1 MIFLKKYLNSKEME
15 KELDNYIE
23 NEKLKYAVLI
33 TGDWGTGKTYFI
45 NKYCE
50 SKKNIIKIS
59 LYGLNNI
66 SEINDKIIKTIFN
79 ERMKQKQKGL
89 LENNKMISCI
99 RKYAKIADNVAEL
112 ALNFYKKSK
121 EIFQET
127 LYSFANMENSTIIFD
142 DFERS
147 QININSFFGY
157 INDLI
162 ENNKMKVILIA
173 DERKI
178 GRTELNKNIELKYLS
193 TIKYFQTINKENS
206 EDMKDIDLE
215 IEKNMNKLFSKN
227 NVYNEIKEKIIGK
240 IYYFRADL
248 YEIYDALIKE
258 YDFESDIKEIV
269 IKNKDFVIER
279 QEKEKFYNIRTLVF
293 AFEVFYN
300 LSIKTINFIKSNR
313 NKNYYLDKLFKYCIL
328 KSIIVKKGTNVN
340 NWEKGQ
346 DYGIV
351 NLGYDNKYNYS
362 DYIEGFKF
370 VDTYIDYS
378 VFDEKY
384 IENVIKEYEENV
396 INNISNP
403 DDPLYKIQYWWKLKE
418 SELKKILKELK
429 KLLKNNYYKLN
440 VYSRITLYLSR
451 IEETNFFHEDI
462 QQIIALMKNNIQKG
476 IVEGTFDEDLFLE
489 TTPIVKKIYNE
500 NIENIKALIQNDM
513 SLKAREKIENI
524 LKKEEWGKMLKNYF
538 ELNYT
543 NIDCINDFKNLL
555 DKEMLVN
562 NIKNKEI
569 EEIYNFQYSLQKIY
583 ERLDKDT
590 LKRTESELQNIYKV
604 ISNIKV
610 KDKIRLYAIEKL
622 INYINKTIQILN
634 SN

>member
-1 MIFLKKYLNSKEME
+1 
-15 KELDNYIE
+15 
-23 NEKLKYAVLI
+23 
-33 TGDWGTGKTYFI
+33 
-45 NKYCE
+45 
-50 SKKNIIKIS
+50 
-59 LYGLNNI
+59 
-66 SEINDKIIKTIFN
+66 
-79 ERMKQKQKGL
+79 
-89 LENNKMISCI
+89 
-99 RKYAKIADNVAEL
+99 
-112 ALNFYKKSK
+112 
-121 EIFQET
+121 
-127 LYSFANMENSTIIFD
+127 
-142 DFERS
+142 
-147 QININSFFGY
+147 
-157 INDLI
+157 
-162 ENNKMKVILIA
+162 
-173 DERKI
+173 
-178 GRTELNKNIELKYLS
+178 
-193 TIKYFQTINKENS
+193 
-206 EDMKDIDLE
+206 MKDIDLE

-418 SELKKILKELK
+418 SELNKLLKELK
-429 KLLKNNYYKLN
+429 KLVKNNYYKLN

-513 SLKAREKIENI
+513 SLKAKEKIENI